1 MLLEVHDMPK
11 VKVGDINIYYEIKGE
26 GEPLVM
32 IMGLAGNL
40 DWWDPRMISEFSKYF
55 KLILFDNRGAGRSDM
70 GERPFSIKLFADDT
84 SALMD
89 ALGIPKAYVL
99 GFSMGGMIA
108 QELALNYPEKVKKL
122 VLCSTFCGARK
133 GVLPPP
139 QPVPLDELEANPRK
153 VMEFMASMI
162 FTEEFIRSNPQAF
175 EDMIQRMLRAPIS
188 KEVFVQQFYAII
200 QFDTYDR
207 LPQIKAPTLIVHGKK
222 DVLLPVENA
231 TIMAQRIPNAKLVIL
246 EGSGHGLAEEMDKAI
261 SAILGFLRE

>member
-1 MLLEVHDMPK
+1 MPK
-11 VKVGDINIYYEIKGE
+11 VKVGDVNIYYEIKGE

-55 KLILFDNRGAGRSDM
+55 KVMLFDNRGAGRSDM
-70 GERPFSIKLFADDT
+70 GEKPFSIKLFADDT

-89 ALGIPKAYVL
+89 ALGIPKANVL
-99 GFSMGGMIA
+99 GLSMGGMIA

-139 QPVPLDELEANPRK
+139 QPVPLDELETNPRK
-153 VMEFMASMI
+153 VMEFMARAI
-162 FTEEFIRSNPQAF
+162 FTEEFIRDNPQLF
-175 EDMIQRMLRAPIS
+175 EDMIQRMLKAPIS
-188 KEVFVQQFYAII
+188 KKAFLEQFNAIM

-207 LPQIKAPTLIVHGKK
+207 LPQIRVPTLIVHGKK

-231 TIMAQRIPNAKLVIL
+231 IIMAQRIPNAKLVIL
-246 EGSGHGLAEEMDKAI
+246 ENSGHGLAEEGRKAI
-261 SAILGFLRE
+261 SAIIDFLRESE